1 MIEVTRL
8 QSQKIVV
15 NADLI
20 EFVEETPDTMITTTT
35 GKKLIVRESVNDVI
49 DKVVAY
55 RRQCLIM
62 KLAHKKRLG
71 LRGLFS
77 SCLIFSTMHASFFVK
92 YLLYLRKPQYFT
104 PHATF

>member
-62 KLAHKKRLG
+62 KLAHKKR
-71 LRGLFS
+71 
-77 SCLIFSTMHASFFVK
+77 
-92 YLLYLRKPQYFT
+92 
-104 PHATF
+104 

>member
-8 QSQKIVV
+8 HNQKIIV

-35 GKKLIVRESVNDVI
+35 GKKLLVRESVDEVI
-49 DKVVAY
+49 KKVVAY

-62 KLAHKKRLG
+62 KLMKKTR
-71 LRGLFS
+71 
-77 SCLIFSTMHASFFVK
+77 
-92 YLLYLRKPQYFT
+92 
-104 PHATF
+104 